1 MNDLYIAEIP
11 GTISLPLTLCLCRL
25 LTTAQRSSRLFEVT
39 KIGINRKQ
47 ICDFLLV
54 FHCNYKS
61 TFYRFRDRT
70 VEKSAL
76 LPFSPTTGSFEALV
90 RGFTWDLEYESWF
103 KNESL
108 SWKSHDS
115 VSMRFVTG
123 GQTDGR
129 TDEHTNRE
137 TDRRMDGQT
146 DRRNGHTD
154 GRIDCTAKRDKIN
167 DHGRYCLL
175 RLLLHRNYID
185 GQIRALESSFVLMK
199 SKISFLITAE
209 KS

>member
-1 MNDLYIAEIP
+1 MYDLYIAEIP
-11 GTISLPLTLCLCRL
+11 GTISLPLTLCLYRL
-25 LTTAQRSSRLFEVT
+25 LTTAQRSSRLFEVI

-47 ICDFLLV
+47 ICDFLLD

-76 LPFSPTTGSFEALV
+76 LPFTPTTGSFEALV

-129 TDEHTNRE
+129 TNRRTHKQRNGQADGRADRQTE
-137 TDRRMDGQT
+137 RTHRRTDR
-146 DRRNGHTD
+146 
-154 GRIDCTAKRDKIN
+154 
-167 DHGRYCLL
+167 
-175 RLLLHRNYID
+175 LHR
-185 GQIRALESSFVLMK
+185 
-199 SKISFLITAE
+199 
-209 KS
+209 